1 MYPEWMHPGSGTT
14 SDARPDVHDFPDYR
28 SFLREAIARAKAS
41 GQITGHRDVATAL
54 GLRSPG
60 HITWILQG
68 KRNLVPRLWESM
80 ANLLGLSGKDRTYFD
95 LLVRH
100 DDEMDPEERR
110 KLSRQLSRMQSS
122 KKKIVP
128 ERQFLYWT
136 TPRHAVVREL
146 VGMERHSKNDPSPI
160 ARRIR
165 PAATAQ
171 DVAGSL
177 ELLLDLGLVESDE
190 NGILRRKESLLST
203 GGDWKS
209 EAVRGFQNSILQLSS
224 KALHEIPKEERD
236 ISTVT
241 FSVSHERM
249 RRIRSR
255 IREMREEILALVRT
269 DPNPQEVFHLAI
281 SLFPATTPAPGA
293 PRA

>member
-1 MYPEWMHPGSGTT
+1 MHPSSGNPKE
-14 SDARPDVHDFPDYR
+14 ARPDVHDFPDYR
-28 SFLREAIARAKAS
+28 SFLREAIAQAKAS
-41 GQITGHRDVATAL
+41 GRIAGHRDVATAL

-68 KRNLVPRLWESM
+68 KRNLVPRLFEPM

-95 LLVRH
+95 LFVQH
-100 DDEMDPEERR
+100 DDEMDPERRR

-122 KKKIVP
+122 KKKILP

-136 TPRHAVVREL
+136 DPRHAVVREL
-146 VGMERHSKNDPSPI
+146 VGMESHRKADPTPI
-160 ARRIR
+160 ARRLL
-165 PAATAQ
+165 PGATTQ
-171 DVAGSL
+171 EVAGSL

-190 NGILRRKESLLST
+190 RGILRRKESLLST
-203 GGDWKS
+203 GGDWKT
-209 EAVRGFQNSILQLSS
+209 EAVRGFQNSIIKLSS
-224 KALHEIPKEERD
+224 KALYEIPKEERD

-281 SLFPATTPAPGA
+281 SLFPATTGA
-293 PRA
+293 SGVPRA